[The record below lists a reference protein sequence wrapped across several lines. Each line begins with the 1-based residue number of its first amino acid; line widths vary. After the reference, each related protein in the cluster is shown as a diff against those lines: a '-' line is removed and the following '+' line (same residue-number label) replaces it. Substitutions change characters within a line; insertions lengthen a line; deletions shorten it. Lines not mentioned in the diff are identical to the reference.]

1 MRLIKFTLSL
11 LLAFMFTL
19 SGAQASLFG
28 GDSDEPLEVEQAF
41 KFSAQ
46 QLEANRFL
54 LVWDIE
60 PRYYL
65 YQDRIELSLPEGVSQ
80 VSRSDS
86 TTDTKEDPVFGVVEV
101 FHDRAEVTIELA
113 RQSTTPADGQFEVSY
128 QGCWEGG
135 ICYPP
140 VKGAVAYAGLTESA
154 QPANNTSAKAATAEV
169 VSEQDQFLQA
179 LSGSSSW
186 TLIGVFFLAGL
197 ALSLTPCV
205 FPMIPILSGI
215 IAGHGHNTNAKHGLV
230 LSIIYVLAMAVTYT
244 IAGVLAGLFGANLQ
258 ASLQAP
264 AVIALFSLLFVLLA
278 GSMFGFYE
286 LQMPSSVQTWLS
298 RNSDKQKGG
307 SYVGVAVMGFLS
319 ALIVGPC
326 MAAPLAGA
334 LIYIGQTGDPV
345 IGGLALFSLSI
356 GMGIP
361 LILIGTSA
369 AKYMPRAGL
378 WMESVKAGFGVV
390 LLLMAVWMLDRI
402 VPVEVTMGLVALIL
416 IITSVFMGVFE
427 SHASEV
433 HGVKKIAKGVGVIL
447 LVYGASLT
455 LGLLSGGKSLIYP
468 LKGLVSA
475 SEATTASKIEFV
487 TVTNPV
493 DLDAQLDLAQ
503 SRGQA
508 VLLDYYADWCVSCK
522 ELDYVTFSD
531 SAVQSTMSQMLLVKV
546 DVTANDEASK
556 ELTKRHQVLGPPTLI
571 FYDGLGQYRKELTLV
586 GVPSPEQFLQMSKQ
600 L

>member
-1 MRLIKFTLSL
+1 M
-11 LLAFMFTL
+11 AFIFTL
-19 SGAQASLFG
+19 SGANASLFG
-28 GDSDEPLEVEQAF
+28 GNSDEPLEVEQAF

-46 QLEANRFL
+46 QLDGNRFL
-54 LVWDIE
+54 LAWDIE

-65 YQDRIELSLPEGVSQ
+65 YQDRIELTLPEGVSQ
-80 VSRSDS
+80 LTRSDS
-86 TTDTKEDPVFGVVEV
+86 ATDTKEDPVFGVVEV
-101 FHDRAEVTIELA
+101 FHDRAEVTVELA
-113 RQSTTPADGQFEVSY
+113 RTSTAMSNGQFEVSY

-140 VKGAVAYAGLTESA
+140 VTGVVAYADLAEAPELLKTTPDDA
-154 QPANNTSAKAATAEV
+154 TTSEII
-169 VSEQDQFLQA
+169 SEQGQFLNT
-179 LSGSSSW
+179 LSGSSTL

-215 IAGHGHNTNAKHGLV
+215 IAGHGHNTNARHGLA
-230 LSIIYVLAMAVTYT
+230 LSIIYVLAMALTYT

-258 ASLQAP
+258 AALQAP
-264 AVIALFSLLFVLLA
+264 AVIAVFSLLFVLLA

-307 SYVGVAVMGFLS
+307 SYLGVAVMGFLS

-345 IGGLALFSLSI
+345 IGGVALFSLSI

-427 SHASEV
+427 SHTSEI

-468 LKGLVSA
+468 LKGLVSS
-475 SEATTASKIEFV
+475 SEATTQAKSKFV
-487 TVTNPV
+487 TVTNPT
-493 DLDAQLDLAQ
+493 DLDAQLSLAK

-522 ELDYVTFSD
+522 ELDYVTFAD
-531 SAVQSTMSQMLLVKV
+531 VAVKSTMAQMLLVKV

-556 ELTKRHQVLGPPTLI
+556 QLTKRYEVLGPPTLI
-571 FYDGLGQYRKELTLV
+571 FYDGTGQYRKELTLV

>member
-1 MRLIKFTLSL
+1 MRSIKFTLSL
-11 LLAFMFTL
+11 ILALMLTL
-19 SGAQASLFG
+19 SGANASLFG
-28 GDSDEPLEVEQAF
+28 GNSDEPLEVEQAF

-46 QLEANRFL
+46 QLDDNRFL
-54 LVWDIE
+54 LAWDIE

-65 YQDRIELSLPEGVSQ
+65 YQDRIEFALPQGVSQ

-86 TTDTKEDPVFGVVEV
+86 ATDTKEDPIFGVVEV

-113 RQSTTPADGQFEVSY
+113 RQSTALADGQFEVSY

-140 VKGAVAYAGLTESA
+140 VMGTVTYAGLAEASSAVQNAPVESA
-154 QPANNTSAKAATAEV
+154 PANI
-169 VSEQDQFLQA
+169 VSEQDQFFQT

-215 IAGHGHNTNAKHGLV
+215 IAGHGHNTNARHGLA
-230 LSIIYVLAMAVTYT
+230 LSIVYVLAMAVTYT
-244 IAGVLAGLFGANLQ
+244 LAGVLAGLFGANLQ
-258 ASLQAP
+258 AALQAP
-264 AVIALFSLLFVLLA
+264 AIITIFSLLFVLLA

-345 IGGLALFSLSI
+345 MGGLALFSLSI

-402 VPVEVTMGLVALIL
+402 VPIEVTMALMALIL

-433 HGVKKIAKGVGVIL
+433 HGIKKIAKGVGVIL

-468 LKGLVSA
+468 LKGLVTA
-475 SEATTASKIEFV
+475 SEATSISKTEFI
-487 TVTNPV
+487 TVTNLEA
-493 DLDAQLDLAQ
+493 LDAQLSLAK

-522 ELDYVTFSD
+522 ELDYVTFAD
-531 SAVQSTMSQMLLVKV
+531 AAVKNRMSQMLLVKV
-546 DVTANDEASK
+546 DVTANNEASK
-556 ELTKRHQVLGPPTLI
+556 QLTQRYEVLGPPTLI
-571 FYDGLGQYRKELTLV
+571 FYDGLGEYRKELTLV
-586 GVPSPEQFLQMSKQ
+586 GVPSPEQFLQMSNQ

>member
-1 MRLIKFTLSL
+1 
-11 LLAFMFTL
+11 
-19 SGAQASLFG
+19 
-28 GDSDEPLEVEQAF
+28 
-41 KFSAQ
+41 
-46 QLEANRFL
+46 
-54 LVWDIE
+54 
-60 PRYYL
+60 
-65 YQDRIELSLPEGVSQ
+65 
-80 VSRSDS
+80 
-86 TTDTKEDPVFGVVEV
+86 
-101 FHDRAEVTIELA
+101 
-113 RQSTTPADGQFEVSY
+113 
-128 QGCWEGG
+128 
-135 ICYPP
+135 
-140 VKGAVAYAGLTESA
+140 
-154 QPANNTSAKAATAEV
+154 
-169 VSEQDQFLQA
+169 
-179 LSGSSSW
+179 
-186 TLIGVFFLAGL
+186 
-197 ALSLTPCV
+197 
-205 FPMIPILSGI
+205 
-215 IAGHGHNTNAKHGLV
+215 
-230 LSIIYVLAMAVTYT
+230 MAVTYT

-258 ASLQAP
+258 AALQAP
-264 AVIALFSLLFVLLA
+264 AVIAVFSLLFVLLA

-468 LKGLVSA
+468 LKGLVST
-475 SEATTASKIEFV
+475 SEATTAAKIEFV
-487 TVTNPV
+487 TVSNPT
-493 DLDAQLDLAQ
+493 DLDAQLSLAK

-522 ELDYVTFSD
+522 ELDYVTFAD
-531 SAVQSTMSQMLLVKV
+531 SAVQNRMAQMLLVKV

-556 ELTKRHQVLGPPTLI
+556 QLTKRYEVLGPPTLI

-586 GVPSPEQFLQMSKQ
+586 GVPSPEQFLQMSNQ

>member
-1 MRLIKFTLSL
+1 MRSIRFTLSL
-11 LLAFMFTL
+11 LMAFIFTQ
-19 SGAQASLFG
+19 SGANASLFG
-28 GDSDEPLEVEQAF
+28 GNSDEPLEVEQAF

-46 QLEANRFL
+46 QLDGNRFL
-54 LVWDIE
+54 LAWDIE

-65 YQDRIELSLPEGVSQ
+65 YQDRIELTLPEGVSQ
-80 VSRSDS
+80 LTRSDS
-86 TTDTKEDPVFGVVEV
+86 ATDTKEDPVFGVVEV
-101 FHDRAEVTIELA
+101 FHDRAEVTVELA
-113 RQSTTPADGQFEVSY
+113 RSSATTSNGQFEVSY

-140 VKGAVAYAGLTESA
+140 VTGVVAYADLAEA
-154 QPANNTSAKAATAEV
+154 PELLNTKPGDVTTSEII
-169 VSEQDQFLQA
+169 SEQDQFLNT
-179 LSGSSSW
+179 LSGSSTL

-215 IAGHGHNTNAKHGLV
+215 IAGHGHNTNARHGLA
-230 LSIIYVLAMAVTYT
+230 LSIIYVLAMALTYT

-258 ASLQAP
+258 AALQAP
-264 AVIALFSLLFVLLA
+264 VVIAVFSLLFVLLA

-307 SYVGVAVMGFLS
+307 SYLGVAVMGFLS

-345 IGGLALFSLSI
+345 IGGVALFSLSI

-427 SHASEV
+427 SHTSEI
-433 HGVKKIAKGVGVIL
+433 HGVKKVIKGVGVIL
-447 LVYGASLT
+447 LVYGVSLT

-468 LKGLVSA
+468 LKGLVSS
-475 SEATTASKIEFV
+475 SEATTQVKNKFV
-487 TVTNPV
+487 TVTNTT
-493 DLDAQLDLAQ
+493 DLDAQLSLAK

-522 ELDYVTFSD
+522 ELDYVTFAD
-531 SAVQSTMSQMLLVKV
+531 TAVQNTMAQMLLVKV

-556 ELTKRHQVLGPPTLI
+556 QLTKRYEVLGPPTLI
-571 FYDGLGQYRKELTLV
+571 FYDGFGQYRKELTLV
-586 GVPSPEQFLQMSKQ
+586 GVPSPEQFLQMSNQ

>member
-1 MRLIKFTLSL
+1 MRSIKFILSL

-28 GDSDEPLEVEQAF
+28 GNSDEPLEVEQAF
-41 KFSAQ
+41 KFSAL

-80 VSRSDS
+80 VGRSDS

-113 RQSTTPADGQFEVSY
+113 RQSTTPTDGQFEVSY

-140 VKGAVAYAGLTESA
+140 VTGAVAYAGLTESA
-154 QPANNTSAKAATAEV
+154 QPANNTSAQAATTKV
-169 VSEQDQFLQA
+169 VSEQDQFLQT

-230 LSIIYVLAMAVTYT
+230 LSIIYVLAMALTYT

-258 ASLQAP
+258 AALQAP
-264 AVIALFSLLFVLLA
+264 AVITLFSLLFVLLA

-369 AKYMPRAGL
+369 ARFMPRAGL
-378 WMESVKAGFGVV
+378 WMESVKASFGVV

-487 TVTNPV
+487 TVTKPV

-522 ELDYVTFSD
+522 ELDYVTFAD
-531 SAVQSTMSQMLLVKV
+531 SAVQNTMSQMLLVKV
-546 DVTANDEASK
+546 DVTANDKASK
-556 ELTKRHQVLGPPTLI
+556 ELTKRHGVLGPPTLI
-571 FYDGLGQYRKELTLV
+571 FYDGLGQYRRELTLV

>member
-1 MRLIKFTLSL
+1 MRSIKFTLSL
-11 LLAFMFTL
+11 LMAFILSL
-19 SGAQASLFG
+19 SGANASLFG
-28 GDSDEPLEVEQAF
+28 GNSDEPLEVEQAF

-46 QLEANRFL
+46 QLDANRFL

-65 YQDRIELSLPEGVSQ
+65 YQDRIELTLPEGVSQ
-80 VSRSDS
+80 VSRTDS
-86 TTDTKEDPVFGVVEV
+86 ATDTKEDPVFGVVEV
-101 FHDRAEVTIELA
+101 FHDRAEVTVELA
-113 RQSTTPADGQFEVSY
+113 RQTAASADGQFDVSY

-140 VKGAVAYAGLTESA
+140 VTGEVIFTGLAEASQAAKTAPADAITTEI
-154 QPANNTSAKAATAEV
+154 
-169 VSEQDQFLQA
+169 VSEQDQFLQT
-179 LSGSSSW
+179 LSGNSTW

-215 IAGHGHNTNAKHGLV
+215 IAGHGHNTNAKHGLA

-258 ASLQAP
+258 AALQAP
-264 AVIALFSLLFVLLA
+264 AVIAVFSLLFVLLA

-361 LILIGTSA
+361 LVLIGTSA

-468 LKGLVSA
+468 LKGLVST
-475 SEATTASKIEFV
+475 SEATTAAKIEFV
-487 TVTNPV
+487 TVTNPT
-493 DLDAQLDLAQ
+493 DLDAQLSLAK

-522 ELDYVTFSD
+522 ELDYVTFAD
-531 SAVQSTMSQMLLVKV
+531 SAVQNRMAQMLLVKV

-556 ELTKRHQVLGPPTLI
+556 QLTKRYEVLGPPTLI

-586 GVPSPEQFLQMSKQ
+586 GVPSPEQFLQMSNQ

>member
-1 MRLIKFTLSL
+1 MRSIKFTLSL
-11 LLAFMFTL
+11 LMAFIFTL
-19 SGAQASLFG
+19 SGANASLFG
-28 GDSDEPLEVEQAF
+28 GSSDEPLEVEQAF
-41 KFSAQ
+41 KFSSQ
-46 QLEANRFL
+46 QLDANRFL

-65 YQDRIELSLPEGVSQ
+65 YQDRIELTLPEGVSQ
-80 VSRSDS
+80 LSRSDS
-86 TTDTKEDPVFGVVEV
+86 ATDTKEDPVFGVVEV
-101 FHDRAEVTIELA
+101 FHDRAEVTVELTRNSNA
-113 RQSTTPADGQFEVSY
+113 LPNGQFDVSY

-140 VKGAVAYAGLTESA
+140 VTGVVAYADLAEAVAVSQSA
-154 QPANNTSAKAATAEV
+154 PAEQPISGII
-169 VSEQDQFLQA
+169 SEQDQFLNT
-179 LSGSSSW
+179 LSGSSTL

-215 IAGHGHNTNAKHGLV
+215 IAGHGHNTNARHGLA
-230 LSIIYVLAMAVTYT
+230 LSIIYVLAMALTYT

-258 ASLQAP
+258 AALQAP
-264 AVIALFSLLFVLLA
+264 AVIAIFSLLFVLLA

-345 IGGLALFSLSI
+345 IGGVALFSLSI

-390 LLLMAVWMLDRI
+390 LLLMAVWMLDRV

-427 SHASEV
+427 SHASDI

-468 LKGLVSA
+468 LKGLVSS
-475 SEATTASKIEFV
+475 SEATTQSKNSFV

-493 DLDAQLDLAQ
+493 DLDAQLSLAK

-522 ELDYVTFSD
+522 ELDYVTFAD
-531 SAVQSTMSQMLLVKV
+531 ADVQNRMSQMLLVKV

-556 ELTKRHQVLGPPTLI
+556 QLTKRYEVLGPPTLI
-571 FYDGLGQYRKELTLV
+571 FYDGLGKYRKELTLV
-586 GVPSPEQFLQMSKQ
+586 GVPSSEQFLQMSNQ

>member
-1 MRLIKFTLSL
+1 M
-11 LLAFMFTL
+11 
-19 SGAQASLFG
+19 
-28 GDSDEPLEVEQAF
+28 
-41 KFSAQ
+41 
-46 QLEANRFL
+46 
-54 LVWDIE
+54 
-60 PRYYL
+60 
-65 YQDRIELSLPEGVSQ
+65 
-80 VSRSDS
+80 
-86 TTDTKEDPVFGVVEV
+86 
-101 FHDRAEVTIELA
+101 
-113 RQSTTPADGQFEVSY
+113 
-128 QGCWEGG
+128 
-135 ICYPP
+135 
-140 VKGAVAYAGLTESA
+140 
-154 QPANNTSAKAATAEV
+154 
-169 VSEQDQFLQA
+169 A
-179 LSGSSSW
+179 L
-186 TLIGVFFLAGL
+186 
-197 ALSLTPCV
+197 
-205 FPMIPILSGI
+205 
-215 IAGHGHNTNAKHGLV
+215 
-230 LSIIYVLAMAVTYT
+230 TYT

-258 ASLQAP
+258 AALQAP
-264 AVIALFSLLFVLLA
+264 AVIAIFSLLFVLLA

-345 IGGLALFSLSI
+345 IGGVALFSLSI

-390 LLLMAVWMLDRI
+390 LLLMAVWMLDRV

-427 SHASEV
+427 SHASDI

-468 LKGLVSA
+468 LKGLVSS
-475 SEATTASKIEFV
+475 SEATTQSKNSFV

-493 DLDAQLDLAQ
+493 DLDAQLSLAK

-522 ELDYVTFSD
+522 ELDYVTFAD
-531 SAVQSTMSQMLLVKV
+531 ADVQNRMSQMLLVKV

-556 ELTKRHQVLGPPTLI
+556 QLTKRYEVLGPPTLI
-571 FYDGLGQYRKELTLV
+571 FYDGLGKYRKELTLV
-586 GVPSPEQFLQMSKQ
+586 GVPSSEQFLQMSNQ